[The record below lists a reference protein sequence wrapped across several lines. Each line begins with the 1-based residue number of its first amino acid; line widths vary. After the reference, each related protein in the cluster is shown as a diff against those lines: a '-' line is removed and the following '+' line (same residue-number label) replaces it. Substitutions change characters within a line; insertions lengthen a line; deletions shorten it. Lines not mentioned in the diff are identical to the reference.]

1 MPQKDSRT
9 QKEWESFCKLPF
21 DSVGGYFKYVLEL
34 ATITTDY
41 SKDMGR
47 KNSSG
52 DTIFKIIKN
61 GASRVHFEGLMNG
74 SRLLMR
80 LGTKGTRLG
89 IGTTRNEQLHREL
102 KSWMRNIYQIHEDRL
117 LTGLNIFLFCKL
129 ITHSSAAYSPT
140 LTQNSQQ
147 RLLYIIAGKLRISN
161 FFLLPSD
168 ITTHK
173 LSIKLSNN
181 QLQRAFVSEDA
192 TFSTAK
198 RFERERCN
206 RKWKKLDKKKLRMV
220 ILQMFL
226 KDVGNINLHIKE
238 YFLLKICLTSYNTL

>member
-34 ATITTDY
+34 ATITADY
-41 SKDMGR
+41 NKDMGR

-52 DTIFKIIKN
+52 ETIFKIIKN

-117 LTGLNIFLFCKL
+117 LTGLSIFLFCKL
-129 ITHSSAAYSPT
+129 LTHSSAAYSPT

-147 RLLYIIAGKLRISN
+147 RLLYIIAGKLRTSN
-161 FFLLPSD
+161 FFYYHPTS
-168 ITTHK
+168 
-173 LSIKLSNN
+173 
-181 QLQRAFVSEDA
+181 
-192 TFSTAK
+192 
-198 RFERERCN
+198 
-206 RKWKKLDKKKLRMV
+206 
-220 ILQMFL
+220 
-226 KDVGNINLHIKE
+226 LHIHC
-238 YFLLKICLTSYNTL
+238 LLNCLIINYSEQLSVKTQLSPQQNV